1 MEVSPAHSC
10 RCLKHT
16 AGVGGGG
23 RYDSDIGCFWIGAW
37 REWVNMDHVQADEI
51 SLTWPQLRAET
62 SFPAL
67 LNVLNCHAINLTI
80 PLVRI
85 SVEKCVQRLKTTLQ
99 NQLDIF
105 YSTP

>member
-1 MEVSPAHSC
+1 
-10 RCLKHT
+10 
-16 AGVGGGG
+16 
-23 RYDSDIGCFWIGAW
+23 
-37 REWVNMDHVQADEI
+37 MDHVQADEI

-62 SFPAL
+62 SFPVL

-85 SVEKCVQRLKTTLQ
+85 SVEKLKTTLQ